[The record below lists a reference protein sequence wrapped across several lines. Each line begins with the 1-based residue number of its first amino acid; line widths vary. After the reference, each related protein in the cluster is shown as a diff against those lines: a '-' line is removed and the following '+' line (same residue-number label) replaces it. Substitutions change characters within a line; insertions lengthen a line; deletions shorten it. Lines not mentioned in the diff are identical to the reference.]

1 MIKICSYLGNIS
13 ISKRYLVK
21 LAASAAEGCFGIA
34 GLHSV
39 SVYQN
44 ADDSL
49 DVKLTVT
56 AADDVNIPAV
66 ADAVSHK
73 VGYVLTKHDGEG
85 IRSEY
90 DSNDNKISEEA
101 CTRTISEAGAA

>member
-34 GLHSV
+34 GRHSV

-73 VGYVLTKHDGEG
+73 VGYVLTKQAGVKV
-85 IRSEY
+85 RSVEIFTQ
-90 DSNDNKISEEA
+90 NIIS
-101 CTRTISEAGAA
+101 

>member
-56 AADDVNIPAV
+56 AADDVNV

-73 VGYVLTKHDGEG
+73 VGYVLTKQAGVKV
-85 IRSEY
+85 RSVEIFTQ
-90 DSNDNKISEEA
+90 NIIS
-101 CTRTISEAGAA
+101 

>member
-56 AADDVNIPAV
+56 ADDVNIPAV

-73 VGYVLTKHDGEG
+73 VGYVLTKQAGVKV
-85 IRSEY
+85 RSVEIFTQ
-90 DSNDNKISEEA
+90 NIIS
-101 CTRTISEAGAA
+101 

>member
-66 ADAVSHK
+66 ADADAVSHK
-73 VGYVLTKHDGEG
+73 VGYVLTKQAGVKV
-85 IRSEY
+85 RSVEIFTQ
-90 DSNDNKISEEA
+90 NIIS
-101 CTRTISEAGAA
+101 

>member
-56 AADDVNIPAV
+56 AVDDVNIPAV

-73 VGYVLTKHDGEG
+73 VGYVLTKQAGVKV
-85 IRSEY
+85 RSVEIFTQ
-90 DSNDNKISEEA
+90 NIIS
-101 CTRTISEAGAA
+101 